1 MLPHLTPV
9 SLKSMSDKGL
19 KEVGLLDIGDLLHF
33 SDRNV
38 SFCIPVFSLLVET
51 FRLQLN
57 QSHFFF

>member
-38 SFCIPVFSLLVET
+38 SFCIRYASSGIQTRGYGTPA
-51 FRLQLN
+51 Q
-57 QSHFFF
+57 